1 MCVYVWIRVYVVV
14 LLGRSLRFLCCA
26 ICRRVGLLGSS
37 FQNVLL
43 FVDWCTPSGM
53 VGGLGFVVGFLW
65 REGGGWFWSN
75 SVLVGFGVGLVF
87 VGRCRCRSVLVS
99 VGLVAVGYGAFG
111 AHAAAFP
118 VFSGGVILFGGGLF
132 VISVAGISI
141 WWWLFSELSRLFL
154 WFHWYLFVVLSAAL
168 FANVRARV
176 RKCSRSL

>member
-65 REGGGWFWSN
+65 REGGGL
-75 SVLVGFGVGLVF
+75 VLVEFGVGRFRCGSGLCRSVSVSIGFGVG
-87 VGRCRCRSVLVS
+87 R
-99 VGLVAVGYGAFG
+99 FG
-111 AHAAAFP
+111 
-118 VFSGGVILFGGGLF
+118 SCWLR
-132 VISVAGISI
+132 GI
-141 WWWLFSELSRLFL
+141 W
-154 WFHWYLFVVLSAAL
+154 
-168 FANVRARV
+168 
-176 RKCSRSL
+176 CSRSRISCLQWWRDLIRRWFICNIGGGYFHLVVALF